1 MWKCLWVHNNF
12 PVILSENDGENSGG
26 GGGGV
31 EAPMKRTRVERT
43 VRENEKKE
51 KKKKWSELAQRK
63 WIVWKWVV
71 GNGG

>member
-1 MWKCLWVHNNF
+1 M
-12 PVILSENDGENSGG
+12 ILSENDGENSGG

-51 KKKKWSELAQRK
+51 KKKK
-63 WIVWKWVV
+63 
-71 GNGG
+71 